1 MPAAVRLRWNR
12 DSAGYDVE
20 ARGSLQ
26 RGASEDSNKYIV
38 PRGGEVENY
47 WLDGDYW
54 LQRKSR
60 RRIFKDLASADCTPE
75 DALRFANEW
84 GFLFRHQQKEM
95 SLTGEDGFYNWVHY
109 FTNMLVLAQQ
119 KNYKAIRQN
128 IARDESPLRQPSGI
142 GYFTLDVAIVPGAEL
157 PYVFIQAQSLL
168 SFAVMEM
175 MQVIAGGEIRTCA
188 HCLNFFTLSTGV
200 NRRSTRKYCSDRCRL
215 ATSRAGKKKE
225 AAKKAKK
232 AKKAS
237 LPVLVAAPSAPHAPL
252 PQQALPPRRRRK
264 PEGVDIMRPPRSS

>member
-26 RGASEDSNKYIV
+26 RGVSEDSNKHIV
-38 PRGGEVENY
+38 PRGGEVEAY

-54 LQRKSR
+54 LKRKSR
-60 RRIFKDLASADCTPE
+60 RRIFEDLASADCTPE
-75 DALRFANEW
+75 DALKFANEW
-84 GFLFRHQQKEM
+84 GFLFRHQQEEM

-128 IARDESPLRQPSGI
+128 IARDESPLRRPSGI
-142 GYFTLDVAIVPGAEL
+142 GYFTLDVALVPGAEL

-188 HCLNFFTLSTGV
+188 HCRSFFTLSAGV

-225 AAKKAKK
+225 AART
-232 AKKAS
+232 AS
-237 LPVLVAAPSAPHAPL
+237 LLLSAPATLSFPPTPL
-252 PQQALPPRRRRK
+252 PQEALPPRRRRS
-264 PEGVDIMRPPRSS
+264 PARQA